1 MKELSPAQIHALRT
15 QLQKDA
21 DLARSEPDSNRRTEW
36 LQPERWSRYM
46 GPEGKQLYQSY
57 SDTELLQILQAE
69 AARLGRVP
77 AQHEV
82 FCVYRDY
89 IRRRFGNW
97 IKALRAAEL
106 RQPKQATTD
115 KG

>member
-1 MKELSPAQIHALRT
+1 MKELSYAQIHALRS
-15 QLQKDA
+15 QLQRDA
-21 DLARSEPDSNRRTEW
+21 DLAKQEPDSNRRTDW
-36 LQPERWSRYM
+36 LQPERWSQYM
-46 GPEGKQLYQSY
+46 GQAGKQLYQSY
-57 SDTELLQILQAE
+57 SDAELLQILQAE

-97 IKALRAAEL
+97 VKALRAAEL
-106 RQPKQATTD
+106 RQPKQTTTD